1 MSSGQPHPEKPSLRP
16 FGDAG
21 EAPIPRRDRVLAGA
35 LAVCAHLLV
44 LAALFWPRAGSSPPL
59 AKPELP
65 PIQVSLLDK
74 PKPPGPPDAAA
85 EQQEV
90 VQPTPP
96 PAKPRPDGE
105 EKPVPDN
112 SDILNESQIAG
123 AASVGE
129 GIGGGGGGGGCDMA
143 RAVQQALRR
152 DPLVHAAVQDA
163 DRLGKAVMLW
173 NGDWV
178 RTGVQEGK
186 GLSAVREAIVWEV
199 AFAPEACRHQ
209 PVHGMVVL
217 SLADGSTRFAIG
229 SGEWRWSDLLGVR
242 KTADR

>member
-1 MSSGQPHPEKPSLRP
+1 MSSSHPERPSLRP

-21 EAPIPRRDRVLAGA
+21 ETPVPRRDRVLAGV

-44 LAALFWPRAGSSPPL
+44 LAALFWPHAGRRPAPL
-59 AKPELP
+59 TPEPP
-65 PIQVSLLDK
+65 PIQVSLVET

-85 EQQEV
+85 EQPEI
-90 VQPTPP
+90 
-96 PAKPRPDGE
+96 AKPRPDGE

-129 GIGGGGGGGGCDMA
+129 GLGGGGGGGGCDMA

-152 DPLVHAAVQDA
+152 DPLVHASVQGA
-163 DRLGKAVMLW
+163 DRLGKAIMLW

-229 SGEWRWSDLLGVR
+229 AGEWRWSDLLGVR
-242 KTADR
+242 RTADR

>member
-1 MSSGQPHPEKPSLRP
+1 MSSSHPERPTLRP
-16 FGDAG
+16 FGGAG
-21 EAPIPRRDRVLAGA
+21 EAAVPRRDRVLAGV

-44 LAALFWPRAGSSPPL
+44 LAVLFWPHTGSRPAPL
-59 AKPELP
+59 KPELP
-65 PIQVSLLDK
+65 PIQVSLLK
-74 PKPPGPPDAAA
+74 SPKPPGPPDAAA
-85 EQQEV
+85 EHQEV
-90 VQPTPP
+90 VQPKPP
-96 PAKPRPDGE
+96 PPKPRPDGE

-123 AASVGE
+123 AAGVGE

-152 DPLVHAAVQDA
+152 DPLVHAAVQGA

-178 RTGVQEGK
+178 RTGVQDGK

-217 SLADGSTRFAIG
+217 SLADGNTRFAIG
-229 SGEWRWSDLLGVR
+229 SGEWRWSDLLGMR
-242 KTADR
+242 RAADR